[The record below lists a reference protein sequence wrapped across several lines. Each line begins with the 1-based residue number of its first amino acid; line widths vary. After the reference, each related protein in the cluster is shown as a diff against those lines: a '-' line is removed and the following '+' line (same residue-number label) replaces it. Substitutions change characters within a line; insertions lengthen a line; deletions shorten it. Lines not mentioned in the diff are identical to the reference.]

1 MFNQTENGQAPDIA
15 FARKFLKIDAWTNSQ
30 RKKVVEVK
38 VRAFLEQLFNLMP
51 SPLVRDE
58 FIWFVNV
65 NQTQGVKNSWGLDK
79 IGKI

>member
-1 MFNQTENGQAPDIA
+1 
-15 FARKFLKIDAWTNSQ
+15 
-30 RKKVVEVK
+30 
-38 VRAFLEQLFNLMP
+38 MP